1 MTPVLVD
8 TGFVVS
14 ILDRSDRH
22 HDLCRDVL
30 GTISDPFVT
39 CEAVIAESCH
49 LLRKL
54 AGAAETVLENV
65 EKGVIRVPFALSE
78 NTTRVRSLLKKYA
91 DVPMDLADA

>member
-22 HDLCRDVL
+22 HDHCRDVL
-30 GTISDPFVT
+30 ELISDPFVT
-39 CEAVIAESCH
+39 CEAVIAESCY

-54 AGAAETVLENV
+54 DGAVDAVLENV
-65 EKGVIRVPFALSE
+65 EKGVFRIPFLLTE
-78 NTTRVRSLLKKYA
+78 HTPRVRNL
-91 DVPMDLADA
+91 